1 MIGLTPFTTAPT
13 QEDPSRAH
21 EVENLPGF
29 PDGVMGPELM
39 DKMQTQPE
47 RVGATVV
54 DEGAVPVDL
63 AGDIKTIT
71 TVKGNAYRARSVILA
86 NDPAYKEL
94 RLDGEKTLGRR
105 GVSYCAT
112 CDGLFFRDEHITV
125 LGGGDRT
132 VEETTFFT
140 KFACGDAV
148 DHTYHQAI
156 AAAGTGC
163 VAVLDVERYLTA
175 LGEAA
180 CQPDVKA
187 SRSHKEPS
195 RSRHWRQG
203 RR

>member
-1 MIGLTPFTTAPT
+1 RGDGRGRDRHLRSATQDPHLRGRPDLRRRHHHGLRRRLPLLPRRALRGLEGHRPRRPGHRDRPPRPRRHPRPRRGVAGRPAPREGVIPMIGLTPFTTAPT

-112 CDGLFFRDEHITV
+112 CDG
-125 LGGGDRT
+125 
-132 VEETTFFT
+132 
-140 KFACGDAV
+140 
-148 DHTYHQAI
+148 
-156 AAAGTGC
+156 
-163 VAVLDVERYLTA
+163 
-175 LGEAA
+175 
-180 CQPDVKA
+180 
-187 SRSHKEPS
+187 
-195 RSRHWRQG
+195 
-203 RR
+203 